1 MRSKVFVQ
9 CIEHFREFERCR
21 FFRFLRKRLPKI
33 AQYLLPFEA
42 PAGNI
47 VELFFKR
54 GRKAVLDIAF
64 EKAGE
69 ECGDQPAPILRDK
82 LTALQ
87 AHVIPVLQNL

>member
-1 MRSKVFVQ
+1 MP
-9 CIEHFREFERCR
+9 
-21 FFRFLRKRLPKI
+21 FLLIFAKTAAKI

-87 AHVIPVLQNL
+87 AHVIPVLQNF